1 MTIVGLEV
9 IVWRVVRRVEVEDLN
24 VLDVLDSEK
33 VSTI

>member
-1 MTIVGLEV
+1 MTIVRLEV